1 MLAAFSPKPR
11 GLSDLV
17 SYAALVDEGVC
28 LLKDGGFLTAWTYT
42 GPDLESASHEEL
54 AVLSSQVNAALARL
68 GNGWMLHVDAIRRPS
83 VGYPEG
89 GAFPDQTTR
98 LIDEERRERYTAEG
112 THFESAYYLSL
123 TYRPPAEIETRVSAL
138 FLEGDGQRHQ
148 GWGQI
153 LDIFRNAATDAE
165 DALSARLT
173 LTRLDSPALLTYL
186 HTCITGLRHPVRVP
200 AIPMYLDAVVA
211 TQDLVGGFRPRI
223 GDRHLRVIAIMG
235 FPMDSVPEI
244 LGFLSRLPVEY
255 RWSTRF
261 IFLDPASAERALRV
275 YRRNWFQKRH
285 GLLGLLK
292 ESFNFGSVTFTNKDA
307 LAMAQDAD
315 DAVGEASANMVR
327 FGYLT
332 CNVLLF
338 DPDLE
343 RIDGTAREVVKH
355 LQHHG
360 FGARVEEVNALEAY
374 LGSLPGHGYQNV
386 RKPLLHTLNLAD
398 LLPLTSIW
406 PGLERHPCPLYPPGS
421 PSLCYTATAG
431 ATPFRLNLH
440 VSDVGHT
447 LILGPTGSGKST
459 LVGLLIA
466 QFFRYPDAQV
476 FLFDK
481 DYSAYV
487 LAHACGA
494 EYYDIAGD
502 AERGLAFTPL
512 AAIDRDHERRWAQE
526 WIEVLLDLQGIT
538 PTPAQRAALW
548 RALELL
554 AESPSRTMT
563 DFVHTLQDQGL
574 RDALAHYTL
583 TGPVG
588 HLLDAQSE
596 NLGRSRLQV
605 FEMSHLMALGQ
616 KHLVPTLLYLFHR
629 VEERL
634 EAGAPALL
642 VVEEAWVTA
651 LHSLF
656 GAAVESWL
664 RTLRKKNAA
673 VVFVSQSVADVV
685 NSPRRD
691 VILES
696 CPTKVLLPNPEAES
710 DHVRRLYEGIGLNRR
725 QTQILA
731 TALPKRHYYVMSP
744 LGRRLVSLG
753 LGPVALSFVGIA
765 GREAIVQ
772 ANDQMAAHG
781 RLWPAAWLRARGL
794 EPAAEAWTRYF
805 EEAAGTSMREVATP

>member
-1 MLAAFSPKPR
+1 MLTVLTPKPK
-11 GLSDLV
+11 GLADLAN
-17 SYAALVDEGVC
+17 YAALVDEGVC
-28 LLKDGGFLTAWTYT
+28 LLKDGGFLAAWTYT
-42 GPDLESASHEEL
+42 GPDLESASHDEL
-54 AVLSSQVNAALARL
+54 AVLSSQVNAALVRL

-89 GAFPDQTTR
+89 GAFPDPTTR
-98 LIDEERRERYTAEG
+98 LIDDERRERYTAEG

-123 TYRPPAEIETRVSAL
+123 TYRPPAEIENRVSAL
-138 FLEGDGQRHQ
+138 FLEGDGVGRQ
-148 GWGQI
+148 GWNQI
-153 LDIFRNAATDAE
+153 LEIFEKTVTDIE
-165 DALSARLT
+165 DALSSRLT
-173 LTRLDSPALLTYL
+173 LARLDSAALLTYL
-186 HTCITGLRHPVRVP
+186 HTCITGLRHEVRVP
-200 AIPMYLDAVVA
+200 AIPMYLDAVLA
-211 TQDLVGGFRPRI
+211 TQDLVGGFRPKI
-223 GDRHLRVIAIMG
+223 GDRHLRVIAVMG

-244 LGFLSRLPVEY
+244 LGFLNRLPVEY

-261 IFLDPASAERALRV
+261 IFLDPANAERALRV

-292 ESFNFGSVTFTNKDA
+292 ESFNFGTVTFANKDA
-307 LAMAQDAD
+307 VAMAQDAD
-315 DAVGEASANMVR
+315 DAVGEASANVVR
-327 FGYLT
+327 FGYFT
-332 CNVLLF
+332 CNVLLL
-338 DPDLE
+338 DPDRE
-343 RIDGTAREVVKH
+343 RLDATAREVVKQ

-360 FGARVEEVNALEAY
+360 FGARVEEVNALDGY

-398 LLPLTSIW
+398 LLPLTSMW
-406 PGLERHPCPLYPPGS
+406 PGLEQHPCPYYPPGS
-421 PSLCYTATAG
+421 SSLCYAATAG

-502 AERGLAFTPL
+502 DERGLAFTPL
-512 AAIDRDHERRWAQE
+512 AAIDRSHERRWAQE
-526 WIEVLLDLQGIT
+526 WIEVLLGLQDVT

-563 DFVHTLQDQGL
+563 DLVHTLQDQEL
-574 RDALAHYTL
+574 REALAHYTL
-583 TGPVG
+583 SGPLG

-596 NLGRSRLQV
+596 DLGQGRLQV

-616 KHLVPTLLYLFHR
+616 KHLVPILLYLFHR
-629 VEERL
+629 VEQRL
-634 EAGAPALL
+634 EEGTPSLL
-642 VVEEAWVTA
+642 IVEEAWVTA

-656 GAAVESWL
+656 GATVESWL

-685 NSPRRD
+685 NSPRHD
-691 VILES
+691 IILES
-696 CPTKVLLPNPEAES
+696 CPTKILLPNPEAES
-710 DHVRRLYEGIGLNRR
+710 DHVRRLYAGIGLNRR
-725 QTQILA
+725 QIQILA
-731 TALPKRHYYVMSP
+731 TALPKRQYYVLSP
-744 LGRRLVSLG
+744 LGRLISLG
-753 LGPVALSFVGIA
+753 LGPVALSFVGMA

-772 ANDQMAAHG
+772 VKEQMTAHG
-781 RLWPAAWLRARGL
+781 RQWPAIWLSARGL
-794 EPAAEAWTRYF
+794 DAAARAWIRH
-805 EEAAGTSMREVATP
+805 EEGGNQP

>member
-1 MLAAFSPKPR
+1 MLTVLTPKPK
-11 GLSDLV
+11 GLADLAN
-17 SYAALVDEGVC
+17 YAALVDEGVC
-28 LLKDGGFLTAWTYT
+28 LLKDGGFLAAWTYT
-42 GPDLESASHEEL
+42 GPDLESASHDEL
-54 AVLSSQVNAALARL
+54 AVLSSQVNAALVRL

-89 GAFPDQTTR
+89 GAFPDPTTR
-98 LIDEERRERYTAEG
+98 LIDDERRERYTAEG

-123 TYRPPAEIETRVSAL
+123 TYRPPAEIENRVSAL
-138 FLEGDGQRHQ
+138 FLEGDGVGRQ
-148 GWGQI
+148 GWNQI
-153 LDIFRNAATDAE
+153 LEIFEKTVTDIE
-165 DALSARLT
+165 DALSSRLT
-173 LTRLDSPALLTYL
+173 LARLDSAALLTYL
-186 HTCITGLRHPVRVP
+186 HTCITGLRHEVRVP
-200 AIPMYLDAVVA
+200 AIPMYLDAVLA
-211 TQDLVGGFRPRI
+211 TQDLVGGFRPKI
-223 GDRHLRVIAIMG
+223 GDRHLRVIAVMG

-244 LGFLSRLPVEY
+244 LGFLNRLPVEY

-261 IFLDPASAERALRV
+261 IFLDPANAERALRV

-292 ESFNFGSVTFTNKDA
+292 ESFNFGTVTFANKDA
-307 LAMAQDAD
+307 VAMAQDAD
-315 DAVGEASANMVR
+315 DAVGEASANVVR

-332 CNVLLF
+332 CNVLLL
-338 DPDLE
+338 DPDRE
-343 RIDGTAREVVKH
+343 RLDATAREVVKQ

-360 FGARVEEVNALEAY
+360 FGARVEEVNALDGY
-374 LGSLPGHGYQNV
+374 LGSLPGHGYQNI
-386 RKPLLHTLNLAD
+386 RKPLLHTLNLSD
-398 LLPLTSIW
+398 LLPLTSMW
-406 PGLERHPCPLYPPGS
+406 PGLEQHPCPYYPPGS
-421 PSLCYTATAG
+421 SSLCYAATAG

-502 AERGLAFTPL
+502 DERGLAFTPL
-512 AAIDRDHERRWAQE
+512 AAIDRSHERRWAQE
-526 WIEVLLDLQGIT
+526 WIEVLLDLQGVT

-554 AESPSRTMT
+554 SESPSRTMT
-563 DFVHTLQDQGL
+563 DFVHTLQDQEL
-574 RDALAHYTL
+574 REALAHYTL
-583 TGPVG
+583 SGPLG

-596 NLGRSRLQV
+596 DLGQGRLQV

-616 KHLVPTLLYLFHR
+616 KHLVPILLYLFHR
-629 VEERL
+629 VEQRL
-634 EAGAPALL
+634 EEGTPSLL
-642 VVEEAWVTA
+642 IVEEAWVTA

-656 GAAVESWL
+656 GATVESWL

-685 NSPRRD
+685 NSPRHD
-691 VILES
+691 IILES
-696 CPTKVLLPNPEAES
+696 CPTKILLPNPEAES
-710 DHVRRLYEGIGLNRR
+710 DHVRRLYAGIGLNRR
-725 QTQILA
+725 QIQILA
-731 TALPKRHYYVMSP
+731 TALPKRQYYVLSP
-744 LGRRLVSLG
+744 LGRRLISLG
-753 LGPVALSFVGIA
+753 LGPVALSFVGMA

-772 ANDQMAAHG
+772 VKEQMTAHG
-781 RLWPAAWLRARGL
+781 RQWPAIWLSARGL
-794 EPAAEAWTRYF
+794 DAAARAWIRH
-805 EEAAGTSMREVATP
+805 EEGGNQP

>member
-1 MLAAFSPKPR
+1 VAVFAPKPK
-11 GLSDLV
+11 GLSDLLN
-17 SYAALVDEGVC
+17 YAALVEDGIC
-28 LLKDGGFLTAWTYT
+28 LLKDGGFLAAWTYT
-42 GPDLESASHEEL
+42 GPDLESASHDEL
-54 AVLSSQVNAALARL
+54 AVLSSQVNSALVHL

-89 GAFPDQTTR
+89 GAFPDPTTR

-112 THFESAYYLSL
+112 THFESAYYLAL
-123 TYRPPAEIETRVSAL
+123 TYRPPAEVENRVSAL
-138 FLEGDGQRHQ
+138 FLEGDGDRRQ
-148 GWGQI
+148 GWTQV
-153 LDIFRNAATDAE
+153 LDIFKKTVTSLE
-165 DALSARLT
+165 DALSSRLT
-173 LTRLDSPALLTYL
+173 LVRLDSAALLTYL
-186 HTCITGLRHPVRVP
+186 HTCITGLRQQVRVP
-200 AIPMYLDAVVA
+200 TIPMYLDAVIA

-223 GDRHLRVIAIMG
+223 GEHHIRVIAVMG
-235 FPMDSVPEI
+235 FPVQSVPEV
-244 LGFLSRLPVEY
+244 LGFLNRLPVEY

-261 IFLDPASAERALRV
+261 IFLDPTGAERALRV

-292 ESFNFGSVTFTNKDA
+292 ESFNFGTVTFANKDA
-307 LAMAQDAD
+307 VAMAQDAD
-315 DAVGEASANMVR
+315 DAVAEASASVVR
-327 FGYLT
+327 FGYFT

-338 DPDLE
+338 DPDRE
-343 RIDGTAREVVKH
+343 RLDGTAREVAKQ

-374 LGSLPGHGYQNV
+374 LGSLPGHGHQNV

-398 LLPLTSIW
+398 LLPLTSMW
-406 PGLERHPCPLYPPGS
+406 PGLEQHPCPYYPPGS
-421 PSLCYTATAG
+421 PSLCYAATAG

-466 QFFRYPDAQV
+466 QFLRYPAAQV

-502 AERGLAFTPL
+502 DERGLAFTPL
-512 AAIDRDHERRWAQE
+512 ASIDGAHERRWAQE

-563 DFVHTLQDQGL
+563 DLVHTLQDQDL
-574 RDALAHYTL
+574 REALAHYTL
-583 TGPVG
+583 SGPLG
-588 HLLDAQSE
+588 HLLDAQADD
-596 NLGRSRLQV
+596 LGQGRLQV
-605 FEMSHLMALGQ
+605 FEMSHLMTLGQ
-616 KHLVPTLLYLFHR
+616 KHLVPILLYLFHR
-629 VEERL
+629 VEQRL
-634 EAGAPALL
+634 QEGTPSLL
-642 VVEEAWVTA
+642 IVEEAWVTA

-656 GAAVESWL
+656 GNAVESWL

-691 VILES
+691 IILES
-696 CPTKVLLPNPEAES
+696 CPTKILLPNPEAES

-725 QTQILA
+725 QLQILA
-731 TALPKRHYYVMSP
+731 TALPKRQYYVLSP
-744 LGRRLVSLG
+744 LGRRLISLG
-753 LGPVALSFVGIA
+753 LGPVALSFVGMA

-772 ANDQMAAHG
+772 VSEHMKTHG
-781 RLWPAAWLRARGL
+781 RLWPATWLRARGL
-794 EPAAEAWTRYF
+794 ESAAKAWIQ
-805 EEAAGTSMREVATP
+805 VAEGGK

>member
-1 MLAAFSPKPR
+1 MLTVLTPKPK
-11 GLSDLV
+11 GLADLA
-17 SYAALVDEGVC
+17 SYAALVDEGIC
-28 LLKDGGFLTAWTYT
+28 LLKDGGFLATWSYT

-54 AVLSSQVNAALARL
+54 AVLSSQVNAALVRL

-89 GAFPDQTTR
+89 GAFPDPTTQ
-98 LIDEERRERYTAEG
+98 LIDDERRERYTAEG

-123 TYRPPAEIETRVSAL
+123 TYRPPAEIEHRVSAF
-138 FLEGDGQRHQ
+138 FLEGDGEQRQ
-148 GWGQI
+148 GWNQI
-153 LDIFRNAATDAE
+153 LDIFRKTVTDIE
-165 DALSARLT
+165 DAFSSRLT
-173 LTRLDSPALLTYL
+173 LVRLDSVALLTYL
-186 HTCITGLRHPVRVP
+186 HTCISGLRHQVRVP
-200 AIPMYLDAVVA
+200 TIPMYLDAVIA
-211 TQDLVGGFRPRI
+211 THDLVGGFRPRI
-223 GDRHLRVIAIMG
+223 GDRHLRVIAVMG

-244 LGFLSRLPVEY
+244 LGFLNRLPVEY

-292 ESFNFGSVTFTNKDA
+292 ESFNFGTVTFANKDA
-307 LAMAQDAD
+307 VAMAQDAD
-315 DAVGEASANMVR
+315 DAVGEASANVVR
-327 FGYLT
+327 FGYFT

-338 DPDLE
+338 DRDRE
-343 RIDGTAREVVKH
+343 RLDATAREVVKQ

-398 LLPLTSIW
+398 LLPLTTIW
-406 PGLERHPCPLYPPGS
+406 PGLEQHPCPYYPPGS
-421 PSLCYTATAG
+421 PSLCYAATAG

-466 QFFRYPDAQV
+466 QFFRYPGAQV

-502 AERGLAFTPL
+502 DERGLAFTPL
-512 AAIDRDHERRWAQE
+512 AAIDRSYERRWAQE
-526 WIEVLLDLQGIT
+526 WIEALLDLQGVT

-563 DFVHTLQDQGL
+563 DLVHTLQDQEL
-574 RDALAHYTL
+574 REALAHYTL
-583 TGPVG
+583 SGPLG
-588 HLLDAQSE
+588 HLLDAQTE
-596 NLGRSRLQV
+596 DLGQGRLQV

-616 KHLVPTLLYLFHR
+616 KHLVPILLYLFHR
-629 VEERL
+629 VEQRL
-634 EAGAPALL
+634 EEGTPSLL
-642 VVEEAWVTA
+642 IVEEAWVTA

-685 NSPRRD
+685 NSPRHD
-691 VILES
+691 IILES
-696 CPTKVLLPNPEAES
+696 CPTKILLPNPEAES
-710 DHVRRLYEGIGLNRR
+710 EHVRRLYEGIGLNRR
-725 QTQILA
+725 QIQILA
-731 TALPKRHYYVMSP
+731 TALPKRQYYVLSP
-744 LGRRLVSLG
+744 LGRRLISLG
-753 LGPVALSFVGIA
+753 LGPVALSFVGMA

-772 ANDQMAAHG
+772 VKDLITAHG
-781 RLWPAAWLRARGL
+781 RLWPATWLRSRGL
-794 EPAAEAWTRYF
+794 DAAAKAW
-805 EEAAGTSMREVATP
+805 MRQVERGGNQP

>member
-1 MLAAFSPKPR
+1 MLTVLTPKPK
-11 GLSDLV
+11 GLADLAN
-17 SYAALVDEGVC
+17 YAALVDEGVC
-28 LLKDGGFLTAWTYT
+28 LLKDGGFLAAWTYT
-42 GPDLESASHEEL
+42 GPDLESASHDEL
-54 AVLSSQVNAALARL
+54 AVLSSQVNAALVRL

-89 GAFPDQTTR
+89 GAFPDPTTR
-98 LIDEERRERYTAEG
+98 LIDDERRERYTAEG

-123 TYRPPAEIETRVSAL
+123 TYRPPAEIENRVSAL
-138 FLEGDGQRHQ
+138 FLEGDGVGRQ
-148 GWGQI
+148 GWNQI
-153 LDIFRNAATDAE
+153 LEIFEKTVTDIE
-165 DALSARLT
+165 DALSSRLT
-173 LTRLDSPALLTYL
+173 LARLDSAALLTYL
-186 HTCITGLRHPVRVP
+186 HTCITGLRHEVRVP
-200 AIPMYLDAVVA
+200 AIPMYLDAVLA
-211 TQDLVGGFRPRI
+211 TQDLVGGFRPKI
-223 GDRHLRVIAIMG
+223 GDRHLRVIAVMG

-244 LGFLSRLPVEY
+244 LGFLNRLPVEY

-261 IFLDPASAERALRV
+261 IFLDPANAERALRV

-292 ESFNFGSVTFTNKDA
+292 ESFNFGTVTFANKDA
-307 LAMAQDAD
+307 VAMAQDAD
-315 DAVGEASANMVR
+315 DAVGEASANVVR

-332 CNVLLF
+332 CNVLLL
-338 DPDLE
+338 DPDRE
-343 RIDGTAREVVKH
+343 RLDATAREVVKQ

-360 FGARVEEVNALEAY
+360 FGARVEEVNALDGY
-374 LGSLPGHGYQNV
+374 LGSLPGHGYQNI
-386 RKPLLHTLNLAD
+386 RKPLLHTLNLSD
-398 LLPLTSIW
+398 LLPLTSMW
-406 PGLERHPCPLYPPGS
+406 PGLEQHPCPYYPPGS
-421 PSLCYTATAG
+421 SSLCYAATAG

-502 AERGLAFTPL
+502 DERGLAFTPL
-512 AAIDRDHERRWAQE
+512 AAIDRSHERRWAQE
-526 WIEVLLDLQGIT
+526 WIEVLLDLQGVT

-563 DFVHTLQDQGL
+563 DFVHTLQDQEL
-574 RDALAHYTL
+574 REALAHYTL
-583 TGPVG
+583 SGPLG

-596 NLGRSRLQV
+596 DLGQGRLQV

-616 KHLVPTLLYLFHR
+616 KHLVPILLYLFHR
-629 VEERL
+629 VEQRL
-634 EAGAPALL
+634 EEGTPSLL
-642 VVEEAWVTA
+642 IVEEAWVTA

-656 GAAVESWL
+656 GATVESWL

-685 NSPRRD
+685 NSPRHD
-691 VILES
+691 IILES
-696 CPTKVLLPNPEAES
+696 CPTKILLPNPEAES

-725 QTQILA
+725 QIQILA
-731 TALPKRHYYVMSP
+731 TALPKRQYYVLSP
-744 LGRRLVSLG
+744 LGRRLISLG
-753 LGPVALSFVGIA
+753 LGPVALSFVGMA

-772 ANDQMAAHG
+772 VKEQMTAHG
-781 RLWPAAWLRARGL
+781 RQWPAIWLSARGL
-794 EPAAEAWTRYF
+794 DAAARAWIRH
-805 EEAAGTSMREVATP
+805 EEGGNQP